1 MKQSILAPTKKVP
14 TANLAVN
21 RSRIKIYNKQ
31 GEMPTYYLQK
41 GQEFQIELFNPT
53 TQVVLAKIILNGKAI
68 SQGGLVLN
76 PGQRVFL
83 ERYLDVAKKFLF
95 DTYEVAN
102 TNEVKEAIENNGD
115 FKVEFFRERQ
125 PVYHNPFILTNGS
138 STTLNGGNT
147 IYGGPNYGSGILRG
161 SSAGGYVGQTTTNI
175 NGSAPTFTTNSMNT
189 LGLTSTSSYS
199 SQIPT
204 ADVFF
209 NNTSGEVTMDGM
221 LSFDNSNVTY
231 SQKTVPIKMM
241 RAKKSKSIETGRVE
255 QGSSSDQKIKTVD
268 KDFEYFSF
276 HTIEYKM
283 LPISQKINT
292 AEDINVKVY
301 CTNCGA
307 KLGKGHKFCSSC
319 GTKA

>member
-1 MKQSILAPTKKVP
+1 MKQSIMGPTKKVP

-53 TQVVLAKIILNGKAI
+53 TDVVLAKITLNGNPI

-95 DTYEVAN
+95 DTYEVAK
-102 TNEVKEAIENNGD
+102 TSEAQQAIENNGD

-125 PVYHNPFILTNGS
+125 QQFNNPFL
-138 STTLNGGNT
+138 TLNSTGTYHRGL
-147 IYGGPNYGSGILRG
+147 NYNPLIGTTTTN
-161 SSAGGYVGQTTTNI
+161 GGYVGQTTTNI
-175 NGSAPTFTTNSMNT
+175 NNTFTSNSTNSTST
-189 LGLTSTSSYS
+189 LGLTGMITNTSSLTS
-199 SQIPT
+199 GSMPT
-204 ADVFF
+204 ANAFF
-209 NNTSGEVTMDGM
+209 NQSASNTGAVTMDS
-221 LSFDNSNVTY
+221 LYDSNITY
-231 SQKTVPIKMM
+231 SQRTEPIKL
-241 RAKKSKSIETGRVE
+241 KKRSKSIETGRVE
-255 QGSSSDQKIKTVD
+255 KGSSSDQKIKTID
-268 KDFEYFSF
+268 KDFEYYSF

-283 LPISQKINT
+283 LPVSQKINT
-292 AEDINVKVY
+292 SEDINVKVY

>member
-53 TQVVLAKIILNGKAI
+53 TEVVLAKIILNGKAI

-147 IYGGPNYGSGILRG
+147 IYGGPYHRSGILRG

-175 NGSAPTFTTNSMNT
+175 NGSVSTFTTNSMNT
-189 LGLTSTSSYS
+189 LGLTNTASYS
-199 SQIPT
+199 APIPDGN
-204 ADVFF
+204 AFF
-209 NNTSGEVTMDGM
+209 NNTSEVTMDGM

-231 SQKTVPIKMM
+231 SQKTLPIKML

-255 QGSSSDQKIKTVD
+255 QGSSSDQKIKSID

>member
-1 MKQSILAPTKKVP
+1 
-14 TANLAVN
+14 
-21 RSRIKIYNKQ
+21 
-31 GEMPTYYLQK
+31 MPTYYLQN
-41 GQEFQIELFNPT
+41 GTQFQIELFNPT
-53 TQVVLAKIILNGKAI
+53 TEVVLAKIILNGKAI

-147 IYGGPNYGSGILRG
+147 TYGGPNYGSGILRG

-175 NGSAPTFTTNSMNT
+175 NGSVSTFTTNSMNT
-189 LGLTSTSSYS
+189 LGISGNLTNTTSYS
-199 SQIPT
+199 ASIPDGN
-204 ADVFF
+204 AFF
-209 NNTSGEVTMDGM
+209 NNTSGGVTMDGM

-231 SQKTVPIKMM
+231 SQRTEPIKLKQF
-241 RAKKSKSIETGRVE
+241 RCSISIETGRVE
-255 QGSSSDQKIKTVD
+255 QGSTSDQKIKTID
-268 KDFEYFSF
+268 KEFEYFSF